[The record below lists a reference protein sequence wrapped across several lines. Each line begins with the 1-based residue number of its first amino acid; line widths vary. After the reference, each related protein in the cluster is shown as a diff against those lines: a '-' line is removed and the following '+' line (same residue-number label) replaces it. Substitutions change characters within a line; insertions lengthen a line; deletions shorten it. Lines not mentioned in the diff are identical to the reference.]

1 MSKLLQF
8 ANFQELINWSVKT
21 NLSSL
26 IESKYKVVTLG
37 NHIIEQKDKVK
48 PFDFPEDDFKILG
61 VSNKIGLFDNEIKKG
76 KEINQAYKIVKDG
89 YLAYNPYRINV
100 GSIGIKT
107 DEQKY
112 DLISPA
118 YVVFSCKETLLPE
131 FLFLIFKTQT
141 FNTIINESTRGS
153 VRQILA
159 FDILET
165 LKIPLPTIEEQK
177 EIVNKYH
184 EKLNL
189 SKEQELGASKK
200 ESEIEE
206 YLKSILAL
214 KEIEDP
220 TNKLLN
226 FIKYEQINSWSYRD
240 LLGSFLL
247 VSNKFETLKLIQK
260 SDLYIDIFRGKS
272 PKYSDKTDSIIL
284 NQKCIR
290 WNDIELEHSK
300 SVDDDWY
307 QNIDK
312 SFFTKKGDILIN
324 STGDG
329 TIGRSTCITEKYT
342 NLIYD
347 SHILLLRV
355 NQNKINPMFLTYFI
369 NSSLGQLQIEN
380 IKSAVATKQTEL
392 GINNLKNIQFIFP
405 PINIQ
410 NEIALKIKLLK
421 NEIRSLNQQSEQN
434 KDFAIQNFEM
444 EIFNEA

>member
-61 VSNKIGLFDNEIKKG
+61 VSNKVGLFDNEIKKG
-76 KEINQAYKIVKDG
+76 KEINQAYKIVKNG

-131 FLFLIFKTQT
+131 FLFLIFKTKT

-177 EIVNKYH
+177 EIILKIKSYKNTKNVLEENYIALLKSFKESIFNK
-184 EKLNL
+184 EIKNENQLL
-189 SKEQELGASKK
+189 IIKK
-200 ESEIEE
+200 FSEIENWSVHH
-206 YLKSILAL
+206 L
-214 KEIEDP
+214 
-220 TNKLLN
+220 
-226 FIKYEQINSWSYRD
+226 INSDFGYNKTYKMIKI
-240 LLGSFLL
+240 GSFLKRNKTQITIDDDTVYKRVTIKLYSKGVSIRDYEIGKNIGTKKQYKIKEGQFL
-247 VSNKFETLKLIQK
+247 VSKIDARNGAFGIATNELNEAIITADFFAYDIDENVINPYFLSLITSTNEFLKFA
-260 SDLYIDIFRGKS
+260 
-272 PKYSDKTDSIIL
+272 
-284 NQKCIR
+284 
-290 WNDIELEHSK
+290 
-300 SVDDDWY
+300 
-307 QNIDK
+307 QN
-312 SFFTKKGDILIN
+312 S
-324 STGDG
+324 STGTTNRQRLKEELFLNVEIPLPSISEQKELIKDL
-329 TIGRSTCITEKYT
+329 EN
-342 NLIYD
+342 NLIKQEA
-347 SHILLLRV
+347 I
-355 NQNKINPMFLTYFI
+355 
-369 NSSLGQLQIEN
+369 
-380 IKSAVATKQTEL
+380 IK
-392 GINNLKNIQFIFP
+392 
-405 PINIQ
+405 
-410 NEIALKIKLLK
+410 
-421 NEIRSLNQQSEQN
+421 N
-434 KDFAIQNFEM
+434 KDLAIQSFER

>member
-26 IESKYKVVTLG
+26 IKSKYKVVTLG

-76 KEINQAYKIVKDG
+76 KEINQAYKMVKDG

-177 EIVNKYH
+177 EIILKIKSYENTKNVLEENYIALLKSFKESIFNK
-184 EKLNL
+184 EIKNENQLL
-189 SKEQELGASKK
+189 IVKK
-200 ESEIEE
+200 FSEIE
-206 YLKSILAL
+206 
-214 KEIEDP
+214 
-220 TNKLLN
+220 N
-226 FIKYEQINSWSYRD
+226 WS
-240 LLGSFLL
+240 
-247 VSNKFETLKLIQK
+247 V
-260 SDLYIDIFRGKS
+260 
-272 PKYSDKTDSIIL
+272 
-284 NQKCIR
+284 
-290 WNDIELEHSK
+290 HH
-300 SVDDDWY
+300 
-307 QNIDK
+307 
-312 SFFTKKGDILIN
+312 LIN
-324 STGDG
+324 SDFGYNKTYKMIKIDSFLKRNKTQITIDDDTVYKRVTIKLYSKGVSIRDYEIGKNIGTKKQYKIKEGQFLVSKIDARNGAFGIATNELNEAIITADFFAYDIDENVINPYFLSLITSTNEFLKFAQNSSTGTTNRQRLKEELFLNVEIPLPSISEQKELIKDL
-329 TIGRSTCITEKYT
+329 EK
-342 NLIYD
+342 NLIKQEA
-347 SHILLLRV
+347 I
-355 NQNKINPMFLTYFI
+355 
-369 NSSLGQLQIEN
+369 
-380 IKSAVATKQTEL
+380 IKNRDL
-392 GINNLKNIQFIFP
+392 
-405 PINIQ
+405 
-410 NEIALKIKLLK
+410 
-421 NEIRSLNQQSEQN
+421 
-434 KDFAIQNFEM
+434 AIQSFER

>member
-61 VSNKIGLFDNEIKKG
+61 VSNKLGLFDNEIKKG
-76 KEINQAYKIVKDG
+76 KEINQAYKIVKNG

-118 YVVFSCKETLLPE
+118 YVVFSCKETILPE

-177 EIVNKYH
+177 EIILKIKSYKNTKNVLEENYIALLKSFKESIFNK
-184 EKLNL
+184 EIKNENQLL
-189 SKEQELGASKK
+189 IIKK
-200 ESEIEE
+200 FSEIENWSVHH
-206 YLKSILAL
+206 L
-214 KEIEDP
+214 
-220 TNKLLN
+220 
-226 FIKYEQINSWSYRD
+226 INSDFGYNKTFKMIKI
-240 LLGSFLL
+240 GSFLKRNKTQITIDDDTVYKRVTIKLYSKGVSIRDYEIGKNIGTKKQYKIKEGQFL
-247 VSNKFETLKLIQK
+247 VSKIDARNGAFGIATNELNEAIITADFFAYDIDENVINPYFLSLITSTNEFLKFA
-260 SDLYIDIFRGKS
+260 
-272 PKYSDKTDSIIL
+272 
-284 NQKCIR
+284 
-290 WNDIELEHSK
+290 
-300 SVDDDWY
+300 
-307 QNIDK
+307 QN
-312 SFFTKKGDILIN
+312 S
-324 STGDG
+324 STGTTNRQRLKEELFLNVEIPLPSISEQKELIKDL
-329 TIGRSTCITEKYT
+329 EN
-342 NLIYD
+342 NLIKQEA
-347 SHILLLRV
+347 I
-355 NQNKINPMFLTYFI
+355 
-369 NSSLGQLQIEN
+369 
-380 IKSAVATKQTEL
+380 IK
-392 GINNLKNIQFIFP
+392 
-405 PINIQ
+405 
-410 NEIALKIKLLK
+410 
-421 NEIRSLNQQSEQN
+421 N
-434 KDFAIQNFEM
+434 KDLAIQSFER

>member
-8 ANFQELINWSVKT
+8 ANFGELINWSVKT

-26 IESKYKVVTLG
+26 VESKYKVVTLG

-61 VSNKIGLFDNEIKKG
+61 VSNKVGLFDNEIKKG
-76 KEINQAYKIVKDG
+76 KEINQAYKIVKNG

-112 DLISPA
+112 NLISPA

-189 SKEQELGASKK
+189 SKEQ
-200 ESEIEE
+200 
-206 YLKSILAL
+206 
-214 KEIEDP
+214 D
-220 TNKLLN
+220 
-226 FIKYEQINSWSYRD
+226 EQIIS
-240 LLGSFLL
+240 
-247 VSNKFETLKLIQK
+247 KQ
-260 SDLYIDIFRGKS
+260 
-272 PKYSDKTDSIIL
+272 
-284 NQKCIR
+284 
-290 WNDIELEHSK
+290 NDIENYLIKELKYNSNNITDK
-300 SVDDDWY
+300 TNLLSFFRFR
-307 QNIDK
+307 NIDK
-312 SFFTKKGDILIN
+312 WTVKDIASSNNYTSLVYETVTLSKVVSEKPKYGSNSKGIDKINDTRYIRITDINEDGTLNDEIVSAEKIEEKYILRQDDFLIARSGNTVGKTFLYDKNYGKCMYAGYLIKFVLNQNIINPFYLLYYTKSSIYKDWIN
-324 STGDG
+324 S
-329 TIGRSTCITEKYT
+329 
-342 NLIYD
+342 N
-347 SHILLLRV
+347 LRV
-355 NQNKINPMFLTYFI
+355 AGQPNI
-369 NSSLGQLQIEN
+369 NSQEYLQSPIILPSLDIQEKIVKN
-380 IKSAVATKQTEL
+380 ISILKNDIQ
-392 GINNLKNIQFIFP
+392 NLKNKALSNKQF
-405 PINIQ
+405 
-410 NEIALKIKLLK
+410 ALK
-421 NEIRSLNQQSEQN
+421 
-434 KDFAIQNFEM
+434 DFES

>member
-61 VSNKIGLFDNEIKKG
+61 VSNKVGLFDNEIKKG
-76 KEINQAYKIVKDG
+76 KEINQAYKIVKNG

-100 GSIGIKT
+100 GSIGLKT

-177 EIVNKYH
+177 EIILKIKSYKNTKNVLEENYIALLKSFKESIFNK
-184 EKLNL
+184 EIKNENQLL
-189 SKEQELGASKK
+189 IIKK
-200 ESEIEE
+200 FSEIENWSVHH
-206 YLKSILAL
+206 L
-214 KEIEDP
+214 
-220 TNKLLN
+220 
-226 FIKYEQINSWSYRD
+226 INSDFGYNKTFKMIKI
-240 LLGSFLL
+240 GSFLKRNKTQITIDDDTVYKRVTIKLYSKGVSIRDYEIGKNIGTKKQYKIKEGQFL
-247 VSNKFETLKLIQK
+247 VSKIDARNGAFGIATNELNEAIITADFFAYDIDENVINPYFLSLITSTNEFLKFA
-260 SDLYIDIFRGKS
+260 
-272 PKYSDKTDSIIL
+272 
-284 NQKCIR
+284 
-290 WNDIELEHSK
+290 
-300 SVDDDWY
+300 
-307 QNIDK
+307 QN
-312 SFFTKKGDILIN
+312 S
-324 STGDG
+324 STGTTNRQRLKEELFLNVEIPLPSISEQKELIKDL
-329 TIGRSTCITEKYT
+329 EN
-342 NLIYD
+342 NLIKQEA
-347 SHILLLRV
+347 I
-355 NQNKINPMFLTYFI
+355 
-369 NSSLGQLQIEN
+369 
-380 IKSAVATKQTEL
+380 IK
-392 GINNLKNIQFIFP
+392 
-405 PINIQ
+405 
-410 NEIALKIKLLK
+410 
-421 NEIRSLNQQSEQN
+421 N
-434 KDFAIQNFEM
+434 KDLAIQSFER

>member
-48 PFDFPEDDFKILG
+48 PFNFPEDDFKILG
-61 VSNKIGLFDNEIKKG
+61 VSNKVGLFDNEVKKG
-76 KEINQAYKIVKDG
+76 KEIKQAYKIVKDG

-100 GSIGIKT
+100 GSIGLKT

-118 YVVFSCKETLLPE
+118 YVVFSCKDTLLPKY
-131 FLFLIFKTQT
+131 LFLIFKTQI

-165 LKIPLPTIEEQK
+165 LKIPLPSIKEQK
-177 EIVNKYH
+177 KIVNKYH

-189 SKEQELGASKK
+189 SKEQELDASKK
-200 ESEIEE
+200 ESEIEK

-247 VSNKFETLKLIQK
+247 LSDKFETVKLIQK
-260 SDLYIDIFRGKS
+260 SDLYIDVFRGKS
-272 PKYSDKTDSIIL
+272 PKYSDKSDNIIL

-290 WNDIELEHSK
+290 WNDIELEHAK
-300 SVDDDWY
+300 NVDNVWY

-312 SFFTKKGDILIN
+312 SFFTKEGDILIN

-329 TIGRSTCITEKYT
+329 TIGRATCITKKYT

-355 NQNKINPMFLTYFI
+355 NPEKINPLFLTYFI

-392 GINNLKNIQFIFP
+392 GINNLKNIQLILP
-405 PINIQ
+405 YINIQ
-410 NEIALKIKLLK
+410 NEIAEKIELLK
-421 NEIRSLNQQSEQN
+421 NEIKSLNQQSKQN
-434 KDFAIQNFEM
+434 KDLAIRDFER

>member
-37 NHIIEQKDKVK
+37 NHIIEQKDRVK

-61 VSNKIGLFDNEIKKG
+61 VSNKVGLFDNEIKKG
-76 KEINQAYKIVKDG
+76 KEINQAYKIVKNG

-107 DEQKY
+107 DEHKY

-165 LKIPLPTIEEQK
+165 LKIPLPSIEQQK

-189 SKEQELGASKK
+189 SKEQEIEATKK
-200 ESEIEE
+200 ESNIETYLVKKLELNVPKTENNNDLLQFVKFKGLREWSFPFATKNREIFKSKYPIIKISDICDISSGGTPSREKPEYYTGNIPWIKTTEVRNNHITDTSEKITQDAMKDKNLKLYPKNSLIMAMYGQGLTRGRISKLEIE
-206 YLKSILAL
+206 AT
-214 KEIEDP
+214 
-220 TNKLLN
+220 TNQACAVFTN
-226 FIKYEQINSWSYRD
+226 FTNTI
-240 LLGSFLL
+240 
-247 VSNKFETLKLIQK
+247 
-260 SDLYIDIFRGKS
+260 
-272 PKYSDKTDSIIL
+272 
-284 NQKCIR
+284 
-290 WNDIELEHSK
+290 
-300 SVDDDWY
+300 
-307 QNIDK
+307 NIDYLWFYLQNEYNRIREL
-312 SFFTKKGDILIN
+312 SSGN
-324 STGDG
+324 NQP
-329 TIGRSTCITEKYT
+329 
-342 NLIYD
+342 NL
-347 SHILLLRV
+347 
-355 NQNKINPMFLTYFI
+355 NAQKIKDYPLV
-369 NSSLGQLQIEN
+369 L
-380 IKSAVATKQTEL
+380 
-392 GINNLKNIQFIFP
+392 P

-410 NEIALKIKLLK
+410 NEIADEIKSFK
-421 NEIRSLNQQSEQN
+421 NEIKSLNQQSEQN
-434 KDFAIQNFEM
+434 KNLAIQDFER

>member
-61 VSNKIGLFDNEIKKG
+61 VSNKVGLFDNEIKKG
-76 KEINQAYKIVKDG
+76 KEINQAYKIVKNG

-100 GSIGIKT
+100 GSIGLKT
-107 DEQKY
+107 DEPKY

-177 EIVNKYH
+177 EIILKIKSYENTKNVLEENYIALLKSFKESIFNK
-184 EKLNL
+184 EIKNENQLL
-189 SKEQELGASKK
+189 IIKK
-200 ESEIEE
+200 FSEIE
-206 YLKSILAL
+206 
-214 KEIEDP
+214 
-220 TNKLLN
+220 N
-226 FIKYEQINSWSYRD
+226 WS
-240 LLGSFLL
+240 
-247 VSNKFETLKLIQK
+247 V
-260 SDLYIDIFRGKS
+260 
-272 PKYSDKTDSIIL
+272 
-284 NQKCIR
+284 
-290 WNDIELEHSK
+290 HH
-300 SVDDDWY
+300 
-307 QNIDK
+307 
-312 SFFTKKGDILIN
+312 LIN
-324 STGDG
+324 SDFGYNKTYKMIKISSFLKRNKTQITIDDDTVYKRVTIKLYNKGVSIRDCEIGKNIGTKKQYKIKEGQFLVSKIDARNGAFGIATNELNEAIITADFFAYDIDENIINPYFLSLITSTNEFLKFAQNSSTGTTNRQRLKEELFLNVEIPLPSISEQKELIKDL
-329 TIGRSTCITEKYT
+329 EK
-342 NLIYD
+342 NLIKQEA
-347 SHILLLRV
+347 I
-355 NQNKINPMFLTYFI
+355 
-369 NSSLGQLQIEN
+369 
-380 IKSAVATKQTEL
+380 IK
-392 GINNLKNIQFIFP
+392 
-405 PINIQ
+405 
-410 NEIALKIKLLK
+410 
-421 NEIRSLNQQSEQN
+421 N
-434 KDFAIQNFEM
+434 KDLAIQSFER